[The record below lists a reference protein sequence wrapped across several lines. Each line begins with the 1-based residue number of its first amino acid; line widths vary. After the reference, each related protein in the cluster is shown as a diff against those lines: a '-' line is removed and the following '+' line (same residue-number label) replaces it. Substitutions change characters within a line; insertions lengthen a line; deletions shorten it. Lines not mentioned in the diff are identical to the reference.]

1 MAKSPNAFWAHAI
14 GDQGCQSEH
23 FKTHWR
29 PSPCASSSA
38 GHPYNRDLKRGAKA
52 ASWQVGYGRLAYQQ
66 ENRGYTRDIGCVWH
80 WRFPKITQLYGKQ
93 SVAYCFPKWPSQ
105 LHHLPGLCCAAGWE
119 SDHRRSLCPPSTP
132 LLQGLWHIWSFR
144 PWGGSAQWWPGGA
157 APKPTVRV
165 PMFTFELKVQLFHI
179 SSLLWFNN
187 IICHMTYDLNSLI
200 VICFFLIEL
209 YLYVCIDIYTHT
221 HTYICAMIPQGGDQA
236 AALKKSL
243 SSHGW

>member
-1 MAKSPNAFWAHAI
+1 M
-14 GDQGCQSEH
+14 
-23 FKTHWR
+23 
-29 PSPCASSSA
+29 
-38 GHPYNRDLKRGAKA
+38 
-52 ASWQVGYGRLAYQQ
+52 
-66 ENRGYTRDIGCVWH
+66 
-80 WRFPKITQLYGKQ
+80 
-93 SVAYCFPKWPSQ
+93 AYCFPKWPSQ
-105 LHHLPGLCCAAGWE
+105 LHHLPGLCRAAGWE

-165 PMFTFELKVQLFHI
+165 PMFTFELKAQLFHI

-187 IICHMTYDLNSLI
+187 IICHMAYDLNSLI

-221 HTYICAMIPQGGDQA
+221 PIFVQWYPRVETKPPPSRRASAAMAD
-236 AALKKSL
+236 K
-243 SSHGW
+243 GWYVITKASVS